1 MYYYFLL
8 PALPPLSL
16 KAAPEMTFKELKR
29 LFSLN
34 LTPPDLKKFQAL
46 LRPIDLYNIRA
57 LWLGLPLDERGNL
70 SGKELEEALLVQEGL
85 PKYLTEFLDRH
96 ESPKERLKAFP
107 SLFASFFR
115 ESGDS
120 LKGFL
125 SRYYRFERERALILT
140 ALRARATGRD
150 LLRELQ
156 FEDPTDSFIAN
167 ILAQKDAADFIPP
180 KEYEDLKILFVENA
194 HDPEK
199 LDRALLE
206 YRLKKIEEMED
217 EEAPFS
223 IDQVLGYAAR
233 FLIID
238 SWFQLDREKGRLE
251 VEKLSEYE

>member
-1 MYYYFLL
+1 
-8 PALPPLSL
+8 
-16 KAAPEMTFKELKR
+16 MTFKELKR

-34 LTPPDLKKFQAL
+34 LTPADCKKFQAL

-57 LWLGLPLDERGNL
+57 LWLGQPLDERGNF

-85 PKYLTEFLDRH
+85 PSYITEFLDRH
-96 ESPKERLKAFP
+96 EDPKERLKDFS
-107 SLFASFFR
+107 SLFALFFR
-115 ESGDS
+115 ESEGAF
-120 LKGFL
+120 KGFL
-125 SRYYRFERERALILT
+125 SSYFRFERERALILT
-140 ALRARATGRD
+140 ALRAKAAGRD
-150 LLRELQ
+150 LVKELQ
-156 FEDPTDSFIAN
+156 FEDPADPFVAN
-167 ILAQKDAADFIPP
+167 ILAQKDAPDFIPP

-206 YRLKKIEEMED
+206 YRLRKIEEMED
-217 EEAPFS
+217 VASPFS

-233 FLIID
+233 FLIVD